1 MEGEKSECPDF
12 VLTRKETAGRLR
24 ISLRTLTRIE
34 RDKKLAPPKARNHC
48 TAQCTRDG
56 AADAE
61 AQASSNAVI

>member
-34 RDKKLAPPKARNHC
+34 RAKKLAPRVRLSDRRYGYRISTVENYLSAR
-48 TAQCTRDG
+48 TA
-56 AADAE
+56 
-61 AQASSNAVI
+61 